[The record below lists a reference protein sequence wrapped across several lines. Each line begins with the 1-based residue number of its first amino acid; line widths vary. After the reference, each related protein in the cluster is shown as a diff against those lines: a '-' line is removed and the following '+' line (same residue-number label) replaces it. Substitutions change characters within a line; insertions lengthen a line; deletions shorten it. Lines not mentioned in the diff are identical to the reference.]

1 MDRRSSLS
9 SPPEAD
15 SGTGRILAVFS
26 KVLIANRGEIA
37 VRIIR
42 ACRELGIRT
51 VAVFSQADADAMHVQ
66 LADESVCIGPPP
78 PAQSYLQVPRIISAA
93 EITGAEAIHPGYG
106 FLAEN
111 PQFAEVCENCG
122 IHFIGPPASSIQMM
136 GDKAAAR
143 RLAARNGVSVLP
155 GTEHPVRELEEARRA
170 AREIGYPVIIK
181 ASAGGGGKGMR
192 VVINPEGLE
201 SALATAA
208 AEAAAAFGDAGVYLE
223 RFLPDPRHVEFQ
235 ILIDAHGQG
244 IHLAE
249 RDCSIQRRH
258 QKLVEEAPSPGLN
271 PSLRQTMGQA
281 ALSVARAAGYRNAG
295 TVEFLLDERGDF
307 YFMEMNTRIQVE
319 HPVTEMV
326 TGLDLVKTQF
336 RIAAGEPLPVAQEE
350 VRLAGHSLEC
360 RINAEDPDRFLPSPG
375 KVTNLRL
382 PGGPGVRVDSHAY
395 VGYIVPP
402 YYDSLL
408 AKLIVH
414 GRDRDEAIA
423 RMQRALDEMLIQGVQ
438 TTIPFH
444 QKVLRH
450 PDFLAGKTSTRFL
463 ERLTQEQ

>member
-1 MDRRSSLS
+1 
-9 SPPEAD
+9 
-15 SGTGRILAVFS
+15 
-26 KVLIANRGEIA
+26 
-37 VRIIR
+37 
-42 ACRELGIRT
+42 
-51 VAVFSQADADAMHVQ
+51 
-66 LADESVCIGPPP
+66 
-78 PAQSYLQVPRIISAA
+78 VPRIISAA

-143 RLAARNGVSVLP
+143 CLAARNGVPVLP

-170 AREIGYPVIIK
+170 AREIGYPVFIK

-244 IHLAE
+244 IHLGE

-336 RIAAGEPLPVAQEE
+336 RIAAGEPLPVTQEE

-402 YYDSLL
+402 HYDSLL

-414 GRDRDEAIA
+414 GRDRDEAMA

>member
-1 MDRRSSLS
+1 
-9 SPPEAD
+9 
-15 SGTGRILAVFS
+15 VFS

-37 VRIIR
+37 VRIIQ

-51 VAVFSQADADAMHVQ
+51 VAVFSQADADALHVQ

-143 RLAARNGVSVLP
+143 RMAARNGVPILP
-155 GTEHPVRELEEARRA
+155 GTEYPVRELEEAKRA

-192 VVINPEGLE
+192 VVINPDGLE

-223 RFLPDPRHVEFQ
+223 RFLSDPRHVEFQ
-235 ILIDAHGQG
+235 VLMDAHGQG
-244 IHLAE
+244 IHLGE

-258 QKLVEEAPSPGLN
+258 QKLVEEAPSPALTD
-271 PSLRQTMGQA
+271 SLRRAMGQA

-307 YFMEMNTRIQVE
+307 FFMEMNTRIQVE

-326 TGLDLVKTQF
+326 TGLDLVKAQF
-336 RIAAGEPLPVAQEE
+336 RIAAGEPLPIPQEE
-350 VRLAGHSLEC
+350 VRLTGHSLEC

-375 KVTNLRL
+375 RLTNFRP

-450 PDFLAGKTSTRFL
+450 PDFIAGRTSTRFL

>member
-1 MDRRSSLS
+1 M
-9 SPPEAD
+9 
-15 SGTGRILAVFS
+15 FS

-42 ACRELGIRT
+42 ACRELRIRT
-51 VAVFSQADADAMHVQ
+51 VAVFSQADADALHVQ
-66 LADESVCIGPPP
+66 LADEAVCIGPPQ
-78 PAQSYLQVPRIISAA
+78 AIHSYLKVAAIISAA

-111 PQFAEVCENCG
+111 PRFAEVCEACR
-122 IHFIGPPASSIQMM
+122 IQFIGPPPASIQMM

-143 RLAARNGVSVLP
+143 RMAASHGVPVLP
-155 GTEHPVRELEEARRA
+155 GSQHPVRDLAEARQL
-170 AREIGYPVIIK
+170 AREIGYPLIIK

-192 VVINPEGLE
+192 VVPAPEALE

-208 AEAAAAFGDAGVYLE
+208 AEAAAAFGDAAVYLE
-223 RFLPDPRHVEFQ
+223 RYLPDPRHVEIQ
-235 ILIDAHGQG
+235 ILMDAHGRG
-244 IHLAE
+244 VHLGE

-258 QKLVEEAPSPGLN
+258 QKLLEESPSPALTDA
-271 PSLRQTMGQA
+271 LRQAMGQA
-281 ALSVARAAGYRNAG
+281 ALSVAGAAGYRNAG
-295 TVEFLLDERGDF
+295 TVEFLLDERGNF
-307 YFMEMNTRIQVE
+307 FFMEMNTRIQVE

-326 TGLDLVKTQF
+326 TGLDLVKAQV
-336 RIAAGEPLPVAQEE
+336 RIAAGEPLPVIQAD
-350 VRLAGHSLEC
+350 VRLSGHSLEC

-375 KVTNLRL
+375 KLTNFRA

-395 VGYIVPP
+395 VGYVVPP

-408 AKLIVH
+408 GKVIVH
-414 GRDRDEAIA
+414 GSDRDEAVA
-423 RMQRALDEMLIQGVQ
+423 RMQRALDETLIQGVQ

-450 PDFLAGKTSTRFL
+450 PDFLAGRTSTRFV
-463 ERLTQEQ
+463 ERLTEAQ

>member
-1 MDRRSSLS
+1 M
-9 SPPEAD
+9 
-15 SGTGRILAVFS
+15 FS

-37 VRIIR
+37 VRIIQ

-51 VAVFSQADADAMHVQ
+51 VAVFSQADADALHVQ
-66 LADESVCIGPPP
+66 LADEAVCIGPPQA
-78 PAQSYLQVPRIISAA
+78 AQSYLKVAAIISAA

-111 PQFAEVCENCG
+111 PHFAEVCEGCG
-122 IHFIGPPASSIQMM
+122 IRFIGPSASSIQMM

-143 RLAARNGVSVLP
+143 RMAAAQGVPVLP
-155 GTEHPVRELEEARRA
+155 GSQHPVRDLEEARRV
-170 AREIGYPVIIK
+170 ARDIGYPVIIK

-192 VVINPEGLE
+192 VVPEPDALE

-208 AEAAAAFGDAGVYLE
+208 AEAAAAFGDAAVYLE
-223 RFLPDPRHVEFQ
+223 RFLPDPRHVEIQ
-235 ILIDAHGQG
+235 ILMDGQGQG
-244 IHLAE
+244 IHLGE

-258 QKLVEEAPSPGLN
+258 QKLLEEAPSPALTDA
-271 PSLRQTMGQA
+271 LRQAMGRA
-281 ALSVARAAGYRNAG
+281 ALSVAQAAGYRNAG
-295 TVEFLLDERGDF
+295 TVEFLLDERGSF

-326 TGLDLVKTQF
+326 TGLALVKAQF
-336 RIAAGEPLPVAQEE
+336 RIAAGEPLPLSQAD
-350 VRLAGHSLEC
+350 VRLSGHSLEC

-375 KVTNLRL
+375 RLTNFRP

-395 VGYIVPP
+395 VGYVVPP

-408 AKLIVH
+408 GKVIVH
-414 GRDRDEAIA
+414 AHDRGEAIA
-423 RMQRALDEMLIQGVQ
+423 RMQRALGEMQIQGVQ

-450 PDFLAGKTSTRFL
+450 PDFLAGRTSTRFL
-463 ERLTQEQ
+463 ERLLQEQ

>member
-1 MDRRSSLS
+1 M
-9 SPPEAD
+9 
-15 SGTGRILAVFS
+15 FS

-37 VRIIR
+37 VRIIQ

-51 VAVFSQADADAMHVQ
+51 VAVFSQADADALHVQ
-66 LADESVCIGPPP
+66 LADEAVCIGPPQA
-78 PAQSYLQVPRIISAA
+78 AQSYLKVAAIISAA

-111 PQFAEVCENCG
+111 PHFAEVCEGCG
-122 IHFIGPPASSIQMM
+122 IRFIGPSASSIQMM

-143 RLAARNGVSVLP
+143 RMAAAQGVPVLP
-155 GTEHPVRELEEARRA
+155 GSQHPVRDLEEARRV
-170 AREIGYPVIIK
+170 ARDIGYPVIIK

-192 VVINPEGLE
+192 VVPEPDALE

-208 AEAAAAFGDAGVYLE
+208 AEAAAAFGDAAVYLE
-223 RFLPDPRHVEFQ
+223 RFLPDPRHVEIQ
-235 ILIDAHGQG
+235 ILMDGQGQG
-244 IHLAE
+244 IHLGE

-258 QKLVEEAPSPGLN
+258 QKLLEEAPSPALTDA
-271 PSLRQTMGQA
+271 LRQAMGRA
-281 ALSVARAAGYRNAG
+281 ALSVAQAAGYRNAG
-295 TVEFLLDERGDF
+295 TVEFLLDERGGF

-326 TGLDLVKTQF
+326 TGVDLVKAQL
-336 RIAAGEPLPVAQEE
+336 RIAAGEPLPLSQADVH
-350 VRLAGHSLEC
+350 LSGHSLEC

-375 KVTNLRL
+375 RLTNFRP

-395 VGYIVPP
+395 VGYVVPP

-408 AKLIVH
+408 GKVIVH
-414 GRDRDEAIA
+414 AHDRGEAIA
-423 RMQRALDEMLIQGVQ
+423 RMQRALDEMQIQGVQ

-450 PDFLAGKTSTRFL
+450 PDFLAGRTSTRFL
-463 ERLTQEQ
+463 ERLLQEQ

>member
-1 MDRRSSLS
+1 M
-9 SPPEAD
+9 
-15 SGTGRILAVFS
+15 FS

-37 VRIIR
+37 VRIIQ

-51 VAVFSQADADAMHVQ
+51 VAVFSQADADALHVQ
-66 LADESVCIGPPP
+66 LADEAVCIGPPQA
-78 PAQSYLQVPRIISAA
+78 AQSYLKVAAIISAA

-111 PQFAEVCENCG
+111 PHFAEVCEGCG
-122 IHFIGPPASSIQMM
+122 IRFIGPSASSIQMM

-143 RLAARNGVSVLP
+143 RMAAAQGVPVLP
-155 GTEHPVRELEEARRA
+155 GSQHPVRDLEEARRV
-170 AREIGYPVIIK
+170 ARDIGYPVIIK

-192 VVINPEGLE
+192 VVPEPDALE

-208 AEAAAAFGDAGVYLE
+208 AEAAAAFGDAAVYLE
-223 RFLPDPRHVEFQ
+223 RFLPDPRHVEIQ
-235 ILIDAHGQG
+235 ILMDGQGQG
-244 IHLAE
+244 IHLGE

-258 QKLVEEAPSPGLN
+258 QKLLEEAPSPALTDA
-271 PSLRQTMGQA
+271 LRQAMGRA
-281 ALSVARAAGYRNAG
+281 ALSVAQAAGYRNAG
-295 TVEFLLDERGDF
+295 TVEFLLDERGSF

-326 TGLDLVKTQF
+326 TGVDLVKAQL
-336 RIAAGEPLPVAQEE
+336 RIAAGEPLPLSQAD
-350 VRLAGHSLEC
+350 VRISGHSLEC

-375 KVTNLRL
+375 RLTNFRP

-395 VGYIVPP
+395 VGYVVPP

-408 AKLIVH
+408 GKVIVH
-414 GRDRDEAIA
+414 AHDRGEAIA
-423 RMQRALDEMLIQGVQ
+423 RMQRALGEMQIQGVQ

-450 PDFLAGKTSTRFL
+450 PDFLAGRTSTRFL
-463 ERLTQEQ
+463 ERLLQEQ

>member
-1 MDRRSSLS
+1 M
-9 SPPEAD
+9 
-15 SGTGRILAVFS
+15 FS

-51 VAVFSQADADAMHVQ
+51 AAVFSQADADALHVQ
-66 LADESVCIGPPP
+66 LADEAVCIGPPQ
-78 PAQSYLQVPRIISAA
+78 AAESYLKIAAIISAA

-111 PQFAEVCENCG
+111 PHFAEVCEGCG
-122 IHFIGPPASSIQMM
+122 IRFIGPPASSIQMM

-143 RLAARNGVSVLP
+143 RMAAAQGVPVLP
-155 GTEHPVRELEEARRA
+155 GSQHPVPDLEEARRV
-170 AREIGYPVIIK
+170 ARDIGYPVIIK

-192 VVINPEGLE
+192 VVAEPEALE
-201 SALATAA
+201 SSLATAA
-208 AEAAAAFGDAGVYLE
+208 AEAAAAFGDAAVYLE
-223 RFLPDPRHVEFQ
+223 RYLPDPRHVEIQ
-235 ILIDAHGQG
+235 VLMDGHGQG
-244 IHLAE
+244 IHLGE

-258 QKLVEEAPSPGLN
+258 QKLLEEAPSPALTD
-271 PSLRQTMGQA
+271 SLRQAMGRA
-281 ALSVARAAGYRNAG
+281 ALSVAQAAGYRNAG
-295 TVEFLLDERGDF
+295 TVEFLLDEVGNF

-326 TGLDLVKTQF
+326 TGLDLVKAQL
-336 RIAAGEPLPVAQEE
+336 RIAAGEPLPVSQAE
-350 VRLAGHSLEC
+350 VRLTGHSLEC

-375 KVTNLRL
+375 RLTNYRSS
-382 PGGPGVRVDSHAY
+382 GGPGVRVDSHAY
-395 VGYIVPP
+395 VGYVVPP

-408 AKLIVH
+408 GKLIVH
-414 GRDRDEAIA
+414 GCDRGEAIA
-423 RMQRALDEMLIQGVQ
+423 RMQRALDETQIQGVQ

-450 PDFLAGKTSTRFL
+450 PDFLAGRTSTRFL
-463 ERLTQEQ
+463 ERLLQEQ

>member
-1 MDRRSSLS
+1 L
-9 SPPEAD
+9 
-15 SGTGRILAVFS
+15 FS

-51 VAVFSQADADAMHVQ
+51 VAVFSQADADSLHVQ
-66 LADESVCIGPPP
+66 LADQAVCIGPPQ
-78 PAQSYLQVPRIISAA
+78 AAHSYLKVARIISAA

-111 PQFAEVCENCG
+111 PHFAEVCEGCG
-122 IHFIGPPASSIQMM
+122 IQFIGPTSSSIQMM

-143 RLAARNGVSVLP
+143 RMAEANGVPVLP
-155 GTEHPVRELEEARRA
+155 GSQKAVRDLEEAKKI
-170 AREIGYPVIIK
+170 AREIDYPIIIK

-192 VVINPEGLE
+192 VVTTPDGLE

-208 AEAAAAFGDAGVYLE
+208 AEAAAAFGDAAVYLE
-223 RFLPDPRHVEFQ
+223 RFLPDPRHVEIQ
-235 ILIDAHGQG
+235 ILMDSHGQG
-244 IHLAE
+244 IHLGE

-258 QKLVEEAPSPGLN
+258 QKLLEEAPSPALTG
-271 PSLRQTMGQA
+271 SLRDAMGRA
-281 ALSVARAAGYRNAG
+281 ALSVAKAAGYRNAG
-295 TVEFLLDERGDF
+295 TVEFLVDERGDF
-307 YFMEMNTRIQVE
+307 FFMEMNTRIQVE

-326 TGLDLVKTQF
+326 TGLDLVKAQL
-336 RIAAGEPLPVAQEE
+336 RIAAGEPLPVTQAD
-350 VRLAGHSLEC
+350 VRLTGHSLEC
-360 RINAEDPDRFLPSPG
+360 RINAEDPNRFLPSPG
-375 KVTNLRL
+375 RLTNFRV

-395 VGYIVPP
+395 AGYVVPP

-408 AKLIVH
+408 GKVIVH
-414 GRDRDEAIA
+414 GRDRNEAIA
-423 RMQRALDEMLIQGVQ
+423 RMQRALDEMLIHGVQ

-450 PDFLAGKTSTRFL
+450 PDFLAGRTSTRFL
-463 ERLTQEQ
+463 ERLVAEG

>member
-1 MDRRSSLS
+1 
-9 SPPEAD
+9 
-15 SGTGRILAVFS
+15 VFS

-336 RIAAGEPLPVAQEE
+336 RIAAGEPLPVTQEE

>member
-1 MDRRSSLS
+1 M
-9 SPPEAD
+9 
-15 SGTGRILAVFS
+15 FS

-51 VAVFSQADADAMHVQ
+51 AAVFSQADADALHVQ
-66 LADESVCIGPPP
+66 LADEAVCIGPPQA
-78 PAQSYLQVPRIISAA
+78 AQSYLKIAAIISAA

-111 PQFAEVCENCG
+111 PHFAEVCEGCG
-122 IHFIGPPASSIQMM
+122 IRFIGPSASSIQMM

-143 RLAARNGVSVLP
+143 RMAAAQGVPVLP
-155 GTEHPVRELEEARRA
+155 GSQHPVRDLEEARRV
-170 AREIGYPVIIK
+170 ARDIGYPVIIK

-192 VVINPEGLE
+192 VVAEPEALE
-201 SALATAA
+201 SSLATAA
-208 AEAAAAFGDAGVYLE
+208 AEAAAAFGDAAVYLE
-223 RFLPDPRHVEFQ
+223 RYLPDPRHVEIQ
-235 ILIDAHGQG
+235 VLMDGQGQG
-244 IHLAE
+244 IHLGE

-258 QKLVEEAPSPGLN
+258 QKLLEEAPSPALTD
-271 PSLRQTMGQA
+271 SLRQAMGRA
-281 ALSVARAAGYRNAG
+281 ALSVAQAAGYRNAG
-295 TVEFLLDERGDF
+295 TVEFLLDELGNF

-326 TGLDLVKTQF
+326 TGLDLVKAQL
-336 RIAAGEPLPVAQEE
+336 RIAAGEPLPVSQAE
-350 VRLAGHSLEC
+350 VRLTGHSLEC

-375 KVTNLRL
+375 RLTNYRSS
-382 PGGPGVRVDSHAY
+382 GGPGVRVDSHAY
-395 VGYIVPP
+395 VGYVVPP

-408 AKLIVH
+408 GKLIVH
-414 GRDRDEAIA
+414 GCDRGEAIA
-423 RMQRALDEMLIQGVQ
+423 RMQRALDETQIQGVQ

-450 PDFLAGKTSTRFL
+450 PDFLAGRTSTRFL
-463 ERLTQEQ
+463 ERLLQEQ

>member
-1 MDRRSSLS
+1 
-9 SPPEAD
+9 
-15 SGTGRILAVFS
+15 VFS

-51 VAVFSQADADAMHVQ
+51 VAVFSQADSDAMHVQ
-66 LADESVCIGPPP
+66 LADEGVCIGPPP
-78 PAQSYLQVPRIISAA
+78 AAQSYLQVPRIISAA

-111 PQFAEVCENCG
+111 RQFAEVCEKCG
-122 IHFIGPPASSIQMM
+122 IHFIGPPASSIQLM

-143 RLAARNGVSVLP
+143 SMAAKHGVPILP
-155 GTEHPVRELEEARRA
+155 GTEQPVRDLEEAKRA

-192 VVINPEGLE
+192 VVTAADGLE
-201 SALATAA
+201 PALATAS
-208 AEAAAAFGDAGVYLE
+208 AEAAAAFGDAAVYLE
-223 RFLPDPRHVEFQ
+223 RFLPDPRHVEIQ
-235 ILIDAHGQG
+235 ILMDAHGQG
-244 IHLAE
+244 IHLGE

-258 QKLVEEAPSPGLN
+258 QKLVEEAPSPALTD
-271 PSLRQTMGQA
+271 SLRQAMGQS
-281 ALSVARAAGYRNAG
+281 ALRVAHAAGYRNAG
-295 TVEFLLDERGDF
+295 TVEFLLDERGEF
-307 YFMEMNTRIQVE
+307 FFMEMNTRIQVE

-326 TGLDLVKTQF
+326 TGQDLVKTQI
-336 RIAAGEPLPVAQEE
+336 RIAAGEPLPIVQEE

-375 KVTNLRL
+375 RVTNFRP
-382 PGGPGVRVDSHAY
+382 PGGPGVRIDTHIY
-395 VGYIVPP
+395 VGYTVPP

-408 AKLIVH
+408 GKLIVH
-414 GRDRDEAIA
+414 GRDRAEAIT
-423 RMQRALDEMLIQGVQ
+423 RMQRALDETLIQGVQ

-450 PDFLAGKTSTRFL
+450 PDFVAGRTSTRFL
-463 ERLTQEQ
+463 DRLTQEH

>member
-1 MDRRSSLS
+1 
-9 SPPEAD
+9 
-15 SGTGRILAVFS
+15 VFS

-51 VAVFSQADADAMHVQ
+51 VAVFSQADADALHVQ
-66 LADESVCIGPPP
+66 LADEAVCIGPPQ

-122 IHFIGPPASSIQMM
+122 IQFIGPPASSIQMM

-143 RLAARNGVSVLP
+143 RMAARSGVPILP
-155 GTEHPVRELEEARRA
+155 GTEYPVRELEEARRA
-170 AREIGYPVIIK
+170 AREIGYPVMIK
-181 ASAGGGGKGMR
+181 ASLGGGGKGLR
-192 VVINPEGLE
+192 VVTTPEALE

-223 RFLPDPRHVEFQ
+223 RFLSDPRHVEIQ
-235 ILIDAHGQG
+235 ILMDHHGQG
-244 IHLAE
+244 IHLPE

-258 QKLVEEAPSPGLN
+258 QKLVEEAPSPALTD
-271 PSLRQTMGQA
+271 SLRQAMGQA
-281 ALSVARAAGYRNAG
+281 ALRVARAAGYRNAG

-307 YFMEMNTRIQVE
+307 FFMEMNTRIQVE

-326 TGLDLVKTQF
+326 TGLDLVKAQI
-336 RIAAGEPLPVAQEE
+336 RIAAGEPLPIAQEG
-350 VRLAGHSLEC
+350 VRLEGHSLEC

-375 KVTNLRL
+375 RVTNFRP

-450 PDFLAGKTSTRFL
+450 PDFLAGRTSTRFL
-463 ERLTQEQ
+463 ERLLQEQ

>member
-1 MDRRSSLS
+1 M
-9 SPPEAD
+9 
-15 SGTGRILAVFS
+15 FS

-51 VAVFSQADADAMHVQ
+51 VAVFSQVDADAMHVQ

-143 RLAARNGVSVLP
+143 RLAARNGVPVLP
-155 GTEHPVRELEEARRA
+155 GTEQPVPELEEARRA

-192 VVINPEGLE
+192 VVTNPEGLE

-223 RFLPDPRHVEFQ
+223 RFLSDPRHVEFQ

-244 IHLAE
+244 IHLGE

-258 QKLVEEAPSPGLN
+258 QKLVEEAPSPALN
-271 PSLRQTMGQA
+271 ASLRQAMGQA

-295 TVEFLLDERGDF
+295 TVEFLLDELGDF

-326 TGLDLVKTQF
+326 TGLDLVKMQF
-336 RIAAGEPLPVAQEE
+336 RIAAGEPLPITQEE

-382 PGGPGVRVDSHAY
+382 PGGPGVRVDTHAY
-395 VGYIVPP
+395 VGYIVPSC
-402 YYDSLL
+402 YDSLL

-423 RMQRALDEMLIQGVQ
+423 RMQRALDEMLVQGVQ

>member
-1 MDRRSSLS
+1 M
-9 SPPEAD
+9 
-15 SGTGRILAVFS
+15 FS

-208 AEAAAAFGDAGVYLE
+208 AEAAAAFGDSGVYLE

-336 RIAAGEPLPVAQEE
+336 RIAAGEPLPVTQEE

>member
-1 MDRRSSLS
+1 
-9 SPPEAD
+9 
-15 SGTGRILAVFS
+15 VFS

-122 IHFIGPPASSIQMM
+122 IHFVGPPASSIQMM

-143 RLAARNGVSVLP
+143 RLAARNGVRVLP
-155 GTEHPVRELEEARRA
+155 GTEYLIRELEEARRA
-170 AREIGYPVIIK
+170 AREIGYPVLIK

-192 VVINPEGLE
+192 VVINPDGLE
-201 SALATAA
+201 SGLATAA

-235 ILIDAHGQG
+235 ILIDAHGRG
-244 IHLAE
+244 VHLGE

-258 QKLVEEAPSPGLN
+258 QKLVEEAPSPALTD
-271 PSLRQTMGQA
+271 SLRQAMGQA

-307 YFMEMNTRIQVE
+307 FFMEMNTRIQVE

-326 TGLDLVKTQF
+326 TGLDLVKAQF
-336 RIAAGEPLPVAQEE
+336 RIAAGEPLPLAQEE

-375 KVTNLRL
+375 KVTNFRP

-402 YYDSLL
+402 HYDSLL

-414 GRDRDEAIA
+414 GRDREEAIA

>member
-1 MDRRSSLS
+1 M
-9 SPPEAD
+9 
-15 SGTGRILAVFS
+15 FS

-37 VRIIR
+37 VRIIQ

-51 VAVFSQADADAMHVQ
+51 VAVFSQADADALHVQ
-66 LADESVCIGPPP
+66 LADEAVCIGPPQ
-78 PAQSYLQVPRIISAA
+78 AAESYLKVAAIISAA

-111 PQFAEVCENCG
+111 PHFAEVCEGCG
-122 IHFIGPPASSIQMM
+122 IRFIGPSASSIQMM

-143 RLAARNGVSVLP
+143 RMAAAQGVPVLP
-155 GTEHPVRELEEARRA
+155 GSQHPVRDLEEAKRV
-170 AREIGYPVIIK
+170 ARDIGYPVIIK

-192 VVINPEGLE
+192 VVPEPDALE

-208 AEAAAAFGDAGVYLE
+208 AEAAAAFGDAAVYLE
-223 RFLPDPRHVEFQ
+223 RFLPDPRHVEIQ
-235 ILIDAHGQG
+235 ILMDGQGQG
-244 IHLAE
+244 IHLGE

-258 QKLVEEAPSPGLN
+258 QKLLEEAPSPALTDA
-271 PSLRQTMGQA
+271 LRQAMGRA
-281 ALSVARAAGYRNAG
+281 ALSVAQAAGYRNAG
-295 TVEFLLDERGDF
+295 TVEFLLDERGSF

-326 TGLDLVKTQF
+326 TGLDLVKAQF
-336 RIAAGEPLPVAQEE
+336 RIAAGEPLPLSQAD
-350 VRLAGHSLEC
+350 VRLNGHSLEC

-375 KVTNLRL
+375 RITNFRS

-395 VGYIVPP
+395 VGYVVPP

-408 AKLIVH
+408 GKVIVH
-414 GRDRDEAIA
+414 GHDRGEAIA
-423 RMQRALDEMLIQGVQ
+423 RMQRALDETQIQGVQ

-450 PDFLAGKTSTRFL
+450 PDFLAGRTSTRFL
-463 ERLTQEQ
+463 ERLLQEQ